1 MAIRIKK
8 GDKVVVITGRDK
20 GKTGEVL
27 RVIPKENRAI
37 VAGINR
43 VKRHQRQSQ
52 TQEGGIVEKEATI
65 DVSNLAHLDPKTNK
79 PTRVGIRI
87 LDDGRK
93 VRFAKGSGE
102 VIDR

>member
-27 RVIPKENRAI
+27 RVMPRENRAI

-52 TQEGGIVEKEATI
+52 TQEGGIVEKEASLHLSN
-65 DVSNLAHLDPKTNK
+65 VSLLCPQCDK
-79 PTRVGIRI
+79 PVRVGFK
-87 LDDGRK
+87 LLGDGKK
-93 VRFAKGSGE
+93 VRFCKKCKE
-102 VIDR
+102 IIE